1 MVMRWVTSLVR
12 AAMSG
17 RGTYIRFTRRLHRE
31 SEREDE
37 GVLDSVIERERVS
50 GGQRKRDGQREAALG
65 IL

>member
-17 RGTYIRFTRRLHRE
+17 RGTYIRFTRRLQRNRE
-31 SEREDE
+31 REREDE

-50 GGQRKRDGQREAALG
+50 GGQRKREGQ
-65 IL
+65 